1 MLSTTFLGH
10 QGWLFQSKS
19 SCFLVDPL
27 LCEEFGQAHA
37 LQYRVYPPRIFNF
50 EHFPKL
56 DGVVLTHEHDD
67 HFDIPSLAQ
76 LERTI
81 PIFLSAR
88 SSTAVQQILR
98 EMGFAVHPLVPG
110 KNVRFGDLE
119 FTPFC
124 GSHTSVNN
132 GDEWDTLPFFV
143 RDVGGSGN
151 FFSMVDITLTEQHV
165 KWARAKDSKPVVLG
179 WTNNTMDWSHM
190 SDFVDKRKDA
200 TNDFFVKMG
209 VDRKVINGTWETPA
223 ATLVCA
229 GGFTF
234 YGGRTWLNH
243 RVFCVDNAAVCQMMS
258 RHYPKEQFHAT
269 RPGQTF
275 LMEGHRL
282 KRVFDDTPFLTTAP
296 PQTWPARGPRG
307 PNVPSDPS
315 VPSDKDETTH
325 ILDYLPATGRTGMES
340 AEYALL
346 EHGLQEFAGSLVG
359 GTIFR
364 GLHSLM
370 DDQAKGRI
378 RTFAV
383 ALRDSGAAER
393 RAYEY
398 VPSACAFVPNHQ
410 VTAIPEETYLAGV
423 ECWATDLLAVLKGEL
438 GPIALSFGRARLW
451 NALSERFL
459 FDFFGDLYRVSH
471 PLRRPAEYLRT
482 YQRLWTRSADTPTTI
497 FHR

>member
-37 LQYRVYPPRIFNF
+37 LEYRVYPPREFSF
-50 EHFPKL
+50 EHFPKV

-67 HFDIPSLAQ
+67 HFDIPSLAR

-81 PIFLSAR
+81 PIFLSVH
-88 SSTAVQQILR
+88 SSTAAQQILR
-98 EMGFAVHPLVPG
+98 EMGFAVHPLIPG

-124 GSHTSVNN
+124 GAHTSMSN

-151 FFSMVDITLTEQHV
+151 FFSMVDITLTEQHI
-165 KWARAKDSKPVVLG
+165 KWARAKDSKPVVLS
-179 WTNNTMDWSHM
+179 WTNNTLDWSHM
-190 SDFVDKRKDA
+190 SDFVGRRKDA
-200 TNDFFVKMG
+200 TQECFIRMG
-209 VDRKVINGTWETPA
+209 VDRKVIIGAWGTPA
-223 ATLVCA
+223 ATLMCA

-234 YGGRTWLNH
+234 FGGRTWLND
-243 RVFCVDNAAVCQMMS
+243 RVFCVDNAAVCQMLS
-258 RHYPKEQFHAT
+258 KLYPKEQFHAT

-282 KRVFDDTPFLTTAP
+282 KRVFDNTPFLTTAP
-296 PQTWPARGPRG
+296 PETWPARGPNG
-307 PNVPSDPS
+307 KGEATD
-315 VPSDKDETTH
+315 
-325 ILDYLPATGRTGMES
+325 IFDYSPATGRTEMES
-340 AEYALL
+340 AEYTLL
-346 EHGLQEFAGSLVG
+346 EQGLQEFAGSLVG

-364 GLHSLM
+364 GLHSLV

-378 RTFAV
+378 PTFAV
-383 ALRDSGAAER
+383 ALRDSRAGGR
-393 RAYEY
+393 RVYEY
-398 VPSACAFVPNHQ
+398 VSSACAFVPVHQ
-410 VTAIPEETYLAGV
+410 GTANPEQTYLAGI
-423 ECWATDLLAVLKGEL
+423 ECWATDLLAILKGEL

-451 NALSERFL
+451 NVQPEQFL
-459 FDFFGDLYRVSH
+459 FDFFGDLYRMSH

-482 YQRLWTRSADTPTTI
+482 YQRLWTKNVNTPPTI
-497 FHR
+497 FHP